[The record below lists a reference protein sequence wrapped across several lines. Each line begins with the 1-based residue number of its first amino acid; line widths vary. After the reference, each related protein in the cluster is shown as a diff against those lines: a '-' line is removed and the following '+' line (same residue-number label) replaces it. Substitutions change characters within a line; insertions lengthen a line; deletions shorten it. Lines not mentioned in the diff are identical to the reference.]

1 MKRATSWVFIICL
14 IITSCNIESEK
25 ESIEKYKVE
34 ILKTER
40 DFAKMAKQEGIPKA
54 FLTYAAEKAVLNRN
68 NTVLK
73 GKEAIKTYFEK
84 QTLLDVNLNW
94 TPDFV
99 DVASSGDLG
108 YTYGKYVFSARDT
121 SGKLIE
127 TQGVFH
133 TVWKKQA
140 DGKWR
145 FVWD

>member
-54 FLTYAAEKAVLNRN
+54 FLTYAAEEAVLNRN